1 MKRKIYLGILVIA
14 AGFGLMQLFRPE
26 IPNAKA
32 NELANVPKEVN
43 DLLRRS
49 CYDCHSTEANLRWYD
64 KMTPANFLVAS
75 HIKAGR
81 AALNFSNFDSLA
93 TAKQN
98 ATLYYALNKTLS
110 KEMPL
115 PSYAMAHPDTKL
127 KPEEIEIIKAYLISR
142 TPRKISDSVLPLVS
156 EIKKV
161 ATPSPSPNGIEY
173 IYDWRNWTAI
183 STSDRFD
190 NGSMR
195 IIYGNDI
202 AVNAIKNKQINP
214 FPDGAVLVKAAWQ
227 EQLGKDGIAHTG
239 QFIQVEFMIKD
250 AKKYAATDGWGW
262 ARWKG
267 LNLEP
272 YGKDA
277 SFTRECTNCHQ
288 PTANN
293 DYVFTAPLDLYSFV
307 HSK

>member
-1 MKRKIYLGILVIA
+1 MKRKIYLAIIILA
-14 AGFGLMQLFRPE
+14 AGFGLLQLFRPE
-26 IPNAKA
+26 IPSAKA
-32 NELANVPKEVN
+32 NDLANVPKNVN
-43 DLLRRS
+43 DVLRRS

-64 KMTPANFLVAS
+64 KLTPANFLVAS

-81 AALNFSNFDSLA
+81 AALNFSNFDSL
-93 TAKQN
+93 TVAKQN

-110 KEMPL
+110 NEMPI
-115 PSYAMAHPDTKL
+115 PSYTLAHPDTKL
-127 KPEEIEIIKAYLISR
+127 KPEEIEILKAYLISR
-142 TPRKISDSVLPLVS
+142 TPRKISDSAAELTFNKKLPDPP
-156 EIKKV
+156 
-161 ATPSPSPNGIEY
+161 PSPSGVVCDQNW
-173 IYDWRNWTAI
+173 YDWTAI

-227 EQLGKDGIAHTG
+227 EHIGKDGIARTG
-239 QFIQVEFMIKD
+239 QFIQVEFMVKD

-267 LNLEP
+267 MDLQP

-277 SFTRECTNCHQ
+277 SFTKECTGCHQ
-288 PTANN
+288 PAANN